1 MKRTTHAVCAA
12 LVSGLCL
19 VVVESA
25 HAQPLL
31 TSGSALAE
39 ASAFGPNGIA
49 LGILDQS
56 CSQPTCSVAIPAA
69 PRFGDVFSGS
79 AFADISPSVLSI
91 AGHNTFGGAVFP
103 PLENTDYSTGGHEA
117 FYAHVAPDAVLT
129 IVLTT
134 HFSATTAGATV
145 GVHDVYLG
153 SERTANAFAFGDHQ
167 VQYSLN
173 VGSPITGPDG
183 LPYYWVDTIKASGG
197 VGLSGSTGLPQDG
210 SYEGSVTIGIFDSA
224 GNQLNVVSN
233 VPEPAS
239 SALLLAGLAALAH
252 RRCRKNA
259 RASAAS

>member
-1 MKRTTHAVCAA
+1 MKRTTHAVGAA
-12 LVSGLCL
+12 LVFALCL
-19 VVVESA
+19 VLLEDA

-31 TSGSALAE
+31 TFGSASAE

-56 CSQPTCSVAIPAA
+56 CSQPTCSVAFPAA
-69 PRFGDVFSGS
+69 SRFGDAFSGS
-79 AFADISPSVLSI
+79 AFADISPSALSI

-103 PLENTDYSTGGHEA
+103 PLENTDYSTDGREA

-134 HFSATTAGATV
+134 HFSGTTAGATV
-145 GVHDVYLG
+145 GLHDIYLG
-153 SERTANAFAFGDHQ
+153 SIRTANAFAFGDHQ

-173 VGSPITGPDG
+173 VGSAITGPDG
-183 LPYYWVDTIKASGG
+183 LAYYWVDTIKASGG
-197 VGLSGSTGLPQDG
+197 VGLSGSTGVPQDG
-210 SYEGSVTIGIFDSA
+210 SYEGSVTIGIFDSL
-224 GNQLNVVSN
+224 GNQLNVVSD

-252 RRCRKNA
+252 RRRRENQ
-259 RASAAS
+259 RTSTAS